1 MKKIASFFKS
11 LRAKIFFLAFSL
23 GIVFTILL
31 SLFVGFSYRS
41 EEVNSEILSVSSQ
54 ARIINSAIVSTG
66 YISGTDN
73 ESVRQAIEFSAQ
85 ALSGRILVLDG
96 SLKVIKDSYSLYE
109 GKTVVWDI
117 VLRAAGGENASSN
130 DEKSGLLAVAVPII
144 DDTNATSIDDETTVL
159 GVLLFVKQIK
169 KDSENTGSFR
179 QLLVLF
185 LFFNAIFSF
194 ILSWF
199 LSKAIMKP
207 VNNVASRIDSV
218 TKGLVENELAPDK
231 YTETARIYDSF
242 NAYANRMKTLDES
255 RQEFVS
261 NVSHELK
268 TPLASMKVLADSIN
282 SMPDAPVDM
291 YREFMGDITGEIDRE
306 NNIIS
311 DLLTL
316 VKFDKTKAEIN
327 ISQVRLN
334 TLLEEIMKR
343 LRPLADKASV
353 ELVLESFRPVT
364 AEVDETKFSLAVSN
378 LIENAIKYNNQ
389 DGGFVHVSLNADH
402 QYFYIH
408 VEDNGIGIPEESV
421 DHIFERFYRADKS
434 HSREIGGTGLG
445 LSITESIIQMHKGE
459 IKVHS
464 VLGEGTE
471 FVVRVPLH
479 YISDDSEEKK
489 KDFKI

>member
-11 LRAKIFFLAFSL
+11 LRARIFFLAFAL
-23 GIVFTILL
+23 GVAFTVLL
-31 SLFVGFSYRS
+31 SLFVGFAYRN
-41 EEVNSEILSVSSQ
+41 EEINSEILSVSSQ

-66 YISGTDN
+66 YINGTDN

-85 ALSGRILVLDG
+85 ALSGRILVLDS

-117 VLRAAGGENASSN
+117 VLQAAGGENVSSN
-130 DEKSGLLAVAVPII
+130 DEKSGLLAVAVPIV
-144 DDTNATSIDDETTVL
+144 DDTNSTSSDETTVL

-169 KDSENTGSFR
+169 KDSDNSSAFN
-179 QLLVLF
+179 QLLILF
-185 LFFNAIFSF
+185 LFFDIIISF

-199 LSKAIMKP
+199 ISRAIMKP
-207 VNNVASRIDSV
+207 VNNVATRIDSV

-231 YTETARIYDSF
+231 YTETAKIYDSF

-316 VKFDKTKAEIN
+316 VKFDRKKAEIN

-334 TLLEEIMKR
+334 SLLEEIMKR

-364 AEVDETKFSLAVSN
+364 AEVDETKFSLAISN
-378 LIENAIKYNNQ
+378 LIENAIKYNNPE
-389 DGGFVHVSLNADH
+389 GGYVHVSLNADH

-408 VEDNGIGIPEESV
+408 VEDNGLGIPEESV

-445 LSITESIIQMHKGE
+445 LSITESIIHMHKGE

>member
-1 MKKIASFFKS
+1 MKRITSFFKS
-11 LRAKIFFLAFSL
+11 LRARIFLLSFSL
-23 GIVFTILL
+23 GVIFTVIL
-31 SLFVGFSYRS
+31 SFIVGFSYKR
-41 EEVNSEILSVSSQ
+41 EEINSEILSVSSQ
-54 ARIINSAIVSTG
+54 ARIINSAVVTTG
-66 YISGTDN
+66 YINGTDN

-85 ALSGRILVLDG
+85 ALSGRILVLDS

-109 GKTVVWDI
+109 GKTVIWDI
-117 VLRAAGGENASSN
+117 VLQAAGGESASSN

-144 DDTNATSIDDETTVL
+144 DDTKSSSAKDSTVI

-169 KDSENTGSFR
+169 KDSDNSSAFN
-179 QLLVLF
+179 QLLILF
-185 LFFNAIFSF
+185 LFFDIIISF
-194 ILSWF
+194 ILAWF
-199 LSKAIMKP
+199 ISKAIMKP
-207 VNNVASRIDSV
+207 VNNVATRIDSV
-218 TKGLVENELAPDK
+218 TKGLVENELTPDK
-231 YTETARIYDSF
+231 YTETAKIYGSF

-316 VKFDKTKAEIN
+316 VRFDRKKAEIN

-364 AEVDETKFSLAVSN
+364 AEVDETKFSLAISN
-378 LIENAIKYNNQ
+378 LIENAIKYNNE
-389 DGGFVHVSLNADH
+389 GGYVHVSLNADH

-408 VEDNGIGIPEESV
+408 VEDNGLGIPEESV

-445 LSITESIIQMHKGE
+445 LSITESIIHMHKGE
-459 IKVHS
+459 INVHS

-471 FVVRVPLH
+471 FVVRVPIH
-479 YISDDSEEKK
+479 YIADDADEKQ